1 MGSMLSKVPL
11 PPTGVGHHLGPNADE
26 SGRYMR
32 TVKVMGDAISNA
44 IREAKFVEKTAA
56 DAGFDLS
63 VGPPRPS
70 TKPDGTQQ
78 QQGTTALSFHPLAP
92 ETDAYLNY
100 MSRVAHTGTFL
111 EQLTLLWAMEILY
124 YRAWSQAAS
133 FTQSQSEAL
142 TLLINNWSAAEFASF
157 VEILGDLLDGYGG
170 SGDITRLDSD
180 MLARVQGVWRQVVNL
195 EKGFW
200 EAGRGT
206 IHLPH
211 LLFRSLLVLAERDA
225 DARPLEERDAAA
237 GPTAAG
243 ARGTRA
249 AAAAAPS
256 TCELP
261 SPSSSLFVSLR
272 RLHRGD
278 LPGEDVEN
286 WRPSPTP
293 FGEREP
299 RIVRVELALFMVH
312 APSARLL

>member
-11 PPTGVGHHLGPNADE
+11 PPTGVGHHLGPNADK

-32 TVKVMGDAISNA
+32 TVEVMGDAISNA

-133 FTQSQSEAL
+133 NRAKSTSTSFTQSQSEAL
-142 TLLINNWSAAEFASF
+142 TLLINNCPPPNSQVSSKSSETSSTAM
-157 VEILGDLLDGYGG
+157 VEVGTSPGW
-170 SGDITRLDSD
+170 TRTCW
-180 MLARVQGVWRQVVNL
+180 RVCRD
-195 EKGFW
+195 
-200 EAGRGT
+200 
-206 IHLPH
+206 HLPH

-243 ARGTRA
+243 ARGRRA

>member
-11 PPTGVGHHLGPNADE
+11 PPTGVGHHLGPNADK

-32 TVKVMGDAISNA
+32 TVEVMGDAISNA

-111 EQLTLLWAMEILY
+111 EQLTLLWAMEIV
-124 YRAWSQAAS
+124 
-133 FTQSQSEAL
+133 L
-142 TLLINNWSAAEFASF
+142 TLLPRLVPSRLQPRQIHLHLLHPIPIGSPHTPHQQLSAAEFASF

-206 IHLPH
+206 
-211 LLFRSLLVLAERDA
+211 
-225 DARPLEERDAAA
+225 
-237 GPTAAG
+237 
-243 ARGTRA
+243 
-249 AAAAAPS
+249 
-256 TCELP
+256 
-261 SPSSSLFVSLR
+261 
-272 RLHRGD
+272 
-278 LPGEDVEN
+278 
-286 WRPSPTP
+286 
-293 FGEREP
+293 
-299 RIVRVELALFMVH
+299 M
-312 APSARLL
+312 